1 MYNLDKIYELNN
13 QLPLL
18 FEQNF
23 KRNVLLVTTAIENK
37 SLVEDIGDI
46 NKLFFIE
53 KVNDENLFS
62 IAENTKDFDSK
73 VEKFKDELDK
83 FKIDFVTFL
92 ERVDS
97 NLNKQTREALLI
109 INKTIE
115 NRKKKLFFAIDSF
128 QIQDNWNMTKI
139 RDEYLLIIEKSFS
152 NIIDEIVRTI
162 STGINSLNE
171 KHIYREL
178 LNIFNRFLKSIGIYT
193 ILIAKGEKV
202 DEAKWKL
209 IDPQNCGECSTN
221 DKNLKDIIK
230 EVLSL
235 PYMVDDNRAVL
246 NGKAFFWSVK

>member
-13 QLPLL
+13 QFHLL
-18 FEQNF
+18 LEQDF
-23 KRNVLLVTTAIENK
+23 KRKVLLVTTAIEFK

-62 IAENTKDFDSK
+62 IAESKKDFDSK
-73 VEKFKDELDK
+73 VEKFKNELDK
-83 FKIDFVTFL
+83 FKIDFVTFF
-92 ERVDS
+92 ERVSS
-97 NLNKQTREALLI
+97 NLNDQTREALLI
-109 INKTIE
+109 INKTID
-115 NRKKKLFFAIDSF
+115 NRKKRLFYAIDSF

-139 RDEYLLIIEKSFS
+139 RDEYLLIIEKHFS

-209 IDPQNCGECSTN
+209 IDPQICGECSTN
-221 DKNLKDIIK
+221 DKDLKDIIK

>member
-1 MYNLDKIYELNN
+1 M
-13 QLPLL
+13 
-18 FEQNF
+18 
-23 KRNVLLVTTAIENK
+23 
-37 SLVEDIGDI
+37 
-46 NKLFFIE
+46 
-53 KVNDENLFS
+53 ND
-62 IAENTKDFDSK
+62 
-73 VEKFKDELDK
+73 
-83 FKIDFVTFL
+83 
-92 ERVDS
+92 
-97 NLNKQTREALLI
+97 QTREALLI
-109 INKTIE
+109 INKTID
-115 NRKKKLFFAIDSF
+115 NRKKRLFYAIDSF

-139 RDEYLLIIEKSFS
+139 RDEYLLIIEKHFS

-209 IDPQNCGECSTN
+209 IDPQICGECSTN
-221 DKNLKDIIK
+221 DKDLKDIIK